1 MLVDF
6 ADGRER
12 VGQGSDTSGLTGW
25 RDIPALF
32 EPSHLLRLKFLI
44 AAGLTSTRLHWIK
57 GVLIYLKPRYA
68 KKPRNSN
75 GRGLAQCCLD
85 PKSSSIAPFGDLSKP
100 SH

>member
-6 ADGRER
+6 ADSRER
-12 VGQGSDTSGLTGW
+12 VGQRSDTSGLIVW

-57 GVLIYLKPRYA
+57 GRFDILKATLCEKATKLEVSRNVAQIQSLVL
-68 KKPRNSN
+68 
-75 GRGLAQCCLD
+75 
-85 PKSSSIAPFGDLSKP
+85 
-100 SH
+100 

>member
-12 VGQGSDTSGLTGW
+12 VGQGSDTSGLTDW

-57 GVLIYLKPRYA
+57 GVSIYLKPRYA
-68 KKPRNSN
+68 KSHETRTAEVSRNV
-75 GRGLAQCCLD
+75 AQIQSQVL
-85 PKSSSIAPFGDLSKP
+85 
-100 SH
+100 

>member
-12 VGQGSDTSGLTGW
+12 LGQGSDTSGLTDW

-44 AAGLTSTRLHWIK
+44 AAGFDIDMAS
-57 GVLIYLKPRYA
+57 
-68 KKPRNSN
+68 
-75 GRGLAQCCLD
+75 LD
-85 PKSSSIAPFGDLSKP
+85 
-100 SH
+100 